1 MANPCLNSGKMIKG
15 MMKSLK
21 EILALSHN
29 LYFQLLKLVV
39 KQMQGIYFKILHV
52 NI

>member
-1 MANPCLNSGKMIKG
+1 

-21 EILALSHN
+21 EILALAHN
-29 LYFQLLKLVV
+29 LYFQMLKLVV
-39 KQMQGIYFKILHV
+39 EQMQGIYFKILHV